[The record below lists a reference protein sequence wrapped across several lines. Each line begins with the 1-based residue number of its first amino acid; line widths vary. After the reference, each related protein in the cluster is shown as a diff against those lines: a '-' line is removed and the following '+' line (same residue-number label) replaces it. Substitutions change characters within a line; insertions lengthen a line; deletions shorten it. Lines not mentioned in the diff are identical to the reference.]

1 MKSTTLADGEKQIG
15 VFRQHWFFMVT
26 PVIAVSFVLL
36 GTAVVLAVTKEEF
49 RGARTY
55 FLLAAVFSVI
65 VCVYKYFA
73 WRNNIWVVTN
83 KRVVDEWGV
92 FTTNCKESPIDKIN
106 NVTFSK
112 SIFGRIFGYGS
123 IKIQTAAEMGDT
135 TEVYV
140 EEPDKL
146 KSAITTSQ
154 EEHRQAQIAEQA
166 RALAQSVSNSG
177 GSAGDTKECPYCAE
191 TIKAKARICRYC
203 KHEL

>member
-1 MKSTTLADGEKQIG
+1 MKSTTLSDGEKQLG
-15 VFRQHWFFMVT
+15 LFRQHWFVMVK
-26 PVIAVSFVLL
+26 PVVVVAFLLVATVIVFAV
-36 GTAVVLAVTKEEF
+36 EEL
-49 RGARTY
+49 RGAGTY
-55 FLLAAVFSVI
+55 FLLAVVFSVI

-73 WRNNIWVVTN
+73 WHNNIWVVTN

-92 FTTNCKESPIDKIN
+92 LTTNCKESPIDKIN
-106 NVTFSK
+106 NVTFTK

-123 IKIQTAAEMGDT
+123 VKIQTAAEMGDT
-135 TEVYV
+135 IEVYV

-154 EEHRQAQIAEQA
+154 EGHRQAQIAEQA
-166 RALAQSVSNSG
+166 QALAQSVSSSG
-177 GSAGDTKECPYCAE
+177 GSPGDTKECPYCAE